1 MRILFVTPQSPDP
14 IGGGAAIRNWHL
26 IHAAQQ
32 AGHRVEVV
40 ALHNHDHDHDRV
52 ETAAIPHVPVTML
65 PFAQRNHWE
74 RLRDLFRIAPD
85 LARRLDG
92 GSHAVSIALQ
102 LYHASQSDDPFD
114 LIQVEGLEMW
124 SILPTADLD
133 HLDTAARGAHGDN
146 VMLRPSD
153 MMLASPSLP
162 PVIYDAHN
170 AETTLQRR
178 TAVNA
183 LRTRHVIGASYSVMQ
198 WAKLRRY
205 ERDVVRTATATLALS
220 PNDARAL
227 ETLSGQAQA
236 VDVVPVGVDTT
247 YFSPDAPGLPPPIP
261 FDVVFSGTL
270 DYRPNADAARWLVR
284 EVWPL
289 LRAVHPAATL
299 ALVGR
304 NPLPELRAYDGQHG
318 ITVTGAVPDDRPY
331 MTGAAVYAL
340 PMRFGAGVRLKLL
353 NAMSMGCVVV
363 ATPAAVDG
371 ITVQNGRDLL
381 LVPPDARGFAA
392 SIAAVLNAPAIRTRY
407 GAAARRLMVAQ
418 HDWSRVTPALLA
430 VYDRI
435 ERDHV
440 RV

>member
-1 MRILFVTPQSPDP
+1 MRILFVTPQPPDP

-40 ALHNHDHDHDRV
+40 ALHDHHRDRV
-52 ETAAIPHVPVTML
+52 EIAAIPHVPVTML

-92 GSHAVSIALQ
+92 SQAVSIALQ

-124 SILPTADLD
+124 SILPAADLD
-133 HLDTAARGAHGDN
+133 HLDTVARGAHGDS

-183 LRTRHVIGASYSVMQ
+183 LRTRHVIGASYSAMQ

-227 ETLSGQAQA
+227 ETLCGQAQA
-236 VDVVPVGVDTT
+236 VDVVPVGVDTS

-284 EVWPL
+284 EIWPL
-289 LRAVHPAATL
+289 VRAVHPAATL

-371 ITVQNGRDLL
+371 TTVQNGRDLL
-381 LVPPDARGFAA
+381 LAPADARGFAA
-392 SIAAVLNAPAIRTRY
+392 SIAAVLNVPTIRTRY